1 MSKIISWLL
10 CILKIKKGVIF
21 DNLLYFFL
29 NVNFIGIKVY
39 KCELYYE
46 SILIFFLFWL
56 IVYFLKFV
64 KKYFFLNFIIRLK
77 LL

>member
-64 KKYFFLNFIIRLK
+64 KKYFFFKFYN
-77 LL
+77 

>member
-21 DNLLYFFL
+21 DKLLYFFL

-64 KKYFFLNFIIRLK
+64 KKYFFFKFYN
-77 LL
+77 

>member
-29 NVNFIGIKVY
+29 NVNFIRIKVY

-46 SILIFFLFWL
+46 SILIFFFILVNS
-56 IVYFLKFV
+56 I
-64 KKYFFLNFIIRLK
+64 FFEICEEIFFF
-77 LL
+77 